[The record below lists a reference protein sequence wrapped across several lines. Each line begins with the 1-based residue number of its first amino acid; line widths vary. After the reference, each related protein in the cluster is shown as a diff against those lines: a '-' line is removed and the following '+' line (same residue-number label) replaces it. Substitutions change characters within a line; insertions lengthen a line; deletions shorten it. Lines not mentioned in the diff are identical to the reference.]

1 MRFPGIQLVEQ
12 AEQKVFAFETVLS
25 SRERPKSAL
34 HLRLKKREAF
44 KIANGGTFWGFF
56 TFILLQN
63 IETTEGWALCYNPK
77 TFKKTLS
84 AEKNSK

>member
-25 SRERPKSAL
+25 SRERAKSAL
-34 HLRLKKREAF
+34 YLRLKKREAF

-56 TFILLQN
+56 
-63 IETTEGWALCYNPK
+63 
-77 TFKKTLS
+77 
-84 AEKNSK
+84 